1 MKVRFTQRGAA
12 DYTHWQKSNAKIFER
27 VRLLIQA
34 IHADPFGGIGKPERL
49 RHYKNPALY
58 SRRIDREHRLVYSML
73 NGELTIIA
81 CRYHY
86 EDL

>member
-1 MKVRFTQRGAA
+1 MKTQFTQRAAA
-12 DYTHWQKSNAKIFER
+12 DYQHWQKNNAKIFER
-27 VRLLIQA
+27 VRLL

-49 RHYKNPALY
+49 RYHKKPALY
-58 SRRIDREHRLVYSML
+58 SRRIDREHHLVYSVA

-81 CRYHY
+81 CRYYY